1 MRALILCL
9 ALAAC
14 GLQAENPYIGC
25 PEGDRLIRSTTLDG
39 DVIETCV
46 PIVEPPRA
54 NEMEG

>member
-14 GLQAENPYIGC
+14 GLQAQDPYIGC

-46 PIVEPPRA
+46 PIPADDVDEIA
-54 NEMEG
+54 A